1 MGKNLRQRYKRGQ
14 EVKLTYTHGKKK
26 NAIANAVTQEGKGLI
41 TVNRIPIQN
50 IEPKSLRIKIFEP
63 ILLLGI
69 NDFSGLKIRV
79 RVSGG
84 GPTAQLY
91 AARQAIA
98 KAIVAWKQKYVDEEQ
113 KSETR
118 KTLLN
123 YDKGLL
129 VADQRR
135 TEPKKYGGTGARA
148 RFQKSYR

>member
-1 MGKNLRQRYKRGQ
+1 MGKNLRQRYKVGQ
-14 EVKLTYTHGKKK
+14 EVKLTHTHGKKK
-26 NAIANAVTQEGKGLI
+26 NAIANAVTQVGKGLI

-69 NDFSGLKIRV
+69 NDFSWLKIRV
-79 RVSGG
+79 RVKGG

-98 KAIVAWKQKYVDEEQ
+98 KAIVSWKQKYVDEEQ

-123 YDKGLL
+123 FDKGLL

-135 TEPKKYGGTGARA
+135 AEPKKYGGRGARA

>member
-1 MGKNLRQRYKRGQ
+1 MGKDLRQRYKKGQ
-14 EVKLTYTHGKKK
+14 EVKIAYTHGKKK

-50 IEPKSLRIKIFEP
+50 IEPKTLRIKIFEP
-63 ILLLGI
+63 VLILGI
-69 NDFSGLKIRV
+69 KDFANLNIRV
-79 RVSGG
+79 KVQGG

-98 KAIVAWKQKYVDEEQ
+98 KAIVSWKQKYVDEEQ

-118 KTLLN
+118 RSLLN
-123 YDKGLL
+123 FDKGLL

-135 TEPKKYGGTGARA
+135 TEPKKFGGRGARA

>member
-1 MGKNLRQRYKRGQ
+1 MGKNLRPRYKNEKDVQ
-14 EVKLTYTHGKKK
+14 IVFTHGKKK
-26 NAIANAVTQEGKGLI
+26 NATASAITQRGKGLI

-50 IEPKSLRIKIFEP
+50 IEPKTLRIKIFEP
-63 ILLLGI
+63 VLLLGI
-69 NDFSGLKIRV
+69 NDFSGLNIRV
-79 RVSGG
+79 RVVGG
-84 GPTAQLY
+84 GPTSQLY

-98 KAIVAWKQKYVDEEQ
+98 KAVVAWKQKYVDEEQ
-113 KSETR
+113 KCETR

-135 TEPKKYGGTGARA
+135 AEPKKYGGRGARA

>member
-1 MGKNLRQRYKRGQ
+1 MGKNLRKRYPDQKA
-14 EVKLTYTHGKKK
+14 VKIVLTHGKKK

-50 IEPKSLRIKIFEP
+50 IEPKTLRIKIFEP
-63 ILLLGI
+63 ILLLGV
-69 NDFSGLKIRV
+69 NDFSNLKIRV

-91 AARQAIA
+91 AARQAVA

-113 KSETR
+113 KCETR
-118 KTLLN
+118 RTLLN

-135 TEPKKYGGTGARA
+135 SEPKKYGGPGARA